1 MNKYMLKIATFSL
14 LLGAVPT
21 IVIGIFLYYAAARDM
36 EEKVNQSNVHLL
48 NQTQMRVEQLL
59 RSMENAALQFEKS
72 TQFNTV
78 MKQQLT
84 SKDFVEVR
92 KLMLEMF
99 NLQSQAVLNQVQL
112 VNLEHGWKV
121 DLYGLKQLEPGEA
134 EQRWGEIL
142 SRKDNIL
149 WNTEPRTSAV
159 APTAALTAT
168 PTPTPTPTAYLSPSS
183 GSDDLT
189 DTTMTTTVPNEP
201 RPNSTN
207 TPGITN
213 PIDAPNNTVTQG
225 ISSSGVTSRNEP
237 MTERADTD
245 EITVTASAASDTL
258 QLIHKIPLQPKR
270 HTSPTGMLILEINKD
285 ELRSMLI
292 PNHPLTRQFII
303 NRQGE
308 DLMSTDADAEEYG
321 GINRRIA
328 AEQARTAA
336 LHGTFL
342 ANIHGDEVRVIYN
355 SSEYNGWSYV
365 SLVSPKQVTE
375 ETRKMAVLTVTMCL
389 LLLIT
394 VLAFALLGSRKMY
407 RPIHRLFHAAKSLDR
422 RSRDEHGERRTDEL
436 DYIHSS
442 LHFLARTNEELDQQ
456 MRAQANYLREFYV
469 LKLFTGQMSGEQEQG
484 QAERY
489 GFPSDWRRL
498 GVLALEIDN
507 LQKTRFQEEERE
519 LLLFAI
525 SNIVAELLPERERFT
540 PISVYQSQVT
550 LLTSDSDDAAV
561 CREQFLHRA
570 ERIREQVKHYL
581 GLQVSIGISSS
592 FSILS
597 DTVRAYEESISA
609 LSLRFRLGADI
620 VVHFEDVEKNG
631 ESQTAIYTHLR
642 ALEDRLIG
650 FLREQRLEPA
660 QEVFE
665 QYLGEILGKGELLR
679 QRHLLLLQL
688 ASKILKMV
696 QEQGISTLT
705 VLESER
711 TLKQLFRL
719 QTKEEIVHW
728 FHTKLFEPIRAML
741 SERTEGQFVN
751 IAHKMVSIIHEQFDQ
766 DISLDYCATVM
777 SFHPVY
783 LSRVF
788 KREVGSTFSEYLL
801 TYRMNEAKVM
811 LDTTDMK
818 IAEIGNKVMYTNIS
832 AFIRAFRKAF
842 GMTPGQYR
850 DKGG

>member
-1 MNKYMLKIATFSL
+1 MGLACSSTGSRYESQGSSPKEQENMNKYMLKIATFSL

-134 EQRWGEIL
+134 EQRWGDIL

-149 WNTEPRTSAV
+149 WYTQPRTSAIV
-159 APTAALTAT
+159 PTDTLDI
-168 PTPTPTPTAYLSPSS
+168 SPVI
-183 GSDDLT
+183 GSDDLGN
-189 DTTMTTTVPNEP
+189 TT
-201 RPNSTN
+201 RN
-207 TPGITN
+207 T
-213 PIDAPNNTVTQG
+213 ATQG

-237 MTERADTD
+237 MTERADAD

-507 LQKTRFQEEERE
+507 LQNTRFQEEERE

-801 TYRMNEAKVM
+801 TYRMNQAKVM

>member
-1 MNKYMLKIATFSL
+1 MNKYMWKIATFSL

-21 IVIGIFLYYAAARDM
+21 IVIGILLYYAAARDI
-36 EEKVNQSNVHLL
+36 EEKVNQGNVHLL

-121 DLYGLKQLEPGEA
+121 DLYGLKQLEPGEVK
-134 EQRWGEIL
+134 QRWGAIL
-142 SRKDNIL
+142 DRKDNIL
-149 WNTEPRTSAV
+149 WNAEPRISA
-159 APTAALTAT
+159 AALA
-168 PTPTPTPTAYLSPSS
+168 PNHSAALN
-183 GSDDLT
+183 SDDLLE
-189 DTTMTTTVPNEP
+189 TTSTTNEP
-201 RPNSTN
+201 NGPMPSATN
-207 TPGITN
+207 ATGLTN
-213 PIDAPNNTVTQG
+213 PIDSSSNTDSSDLTVT
-225 ISSSGVTSRNEP
+225 P
-237 MTERADTD
+237 
-245 EITVTASAASDTL
+245 SAPLDTL

-270 HTSPTGMLILEINKD
+270 HTGPNGMLILEINKD

-308 DLMSTDADAEEYG
+308 DLLSTGADMEEYG
-321 GINRRIA
+321 VINRRIA

-342 ANIHGDEVRVIYN
+342 ATIHGDEVRVIYN

-365 SLVSPKQVTE
+365 SVVSPKQVTE
-375 ETRKMAVLTVTMCL
+375 ETRKMAVLTVVTCL
-389 LLLIT
+389 LLLIA
-394 VLAFALLGSRKMY
+394 VLAFALLGSRTMY

-436 DYIHSS
+436 DFIHSS
-442 LHFLARTNEELDQQ
+442 LHFLAQSNEELDQQ

-469 LKLFTGQMSGEQEQG
+469 LKLFTGQLSGDQD
-484 QAERY
+484 QARAARY
-489 GFPSDWRRL
+489 GFPTDWRRL

-507 LQKTRFQEEERE
+507 LQKTRFQEEDRE

-561 CREQFLHRA
+561 CREQFLHSA

-592 FSILS
+592 FSMLS
-597 DTVRAYEESISA
+597 DTVRAYEESTSA
-609 LSLRFRLGADI
+609 LSLRFRLGAHI
-620 VVHFEDVEKNG
+620 VVHFEDVEQSR
-631 ESQTAIYTHLR
+631 ESQVAIYTHLR
-642 ALEDRLIG
+642 ALEDRLIS
-650 FLREQRLEPA
+650 FLREQRLEQA

-665 QYLGEILGKGELLR
+665 QYLGEILGKSELLR
-679 QRHLLLLQL
+679 QHHLLLLQL

-728 FHTKLFEPIRAML
+728 FHTKLFEPIRMVL

-751 IAHKMVSIIHEQFDQ
+751 IAHKMVTIIHEQFDQ

-788 KREVGSTFSEYLL
+788 KREVGTTFSEYLL
-801 TYRMNEAKVM
+801 AYRMNQAKIM

-850 DKGG
+850 EKGR

>member
-134 EQRWGEIL
+134 EQRWGDIL

-149 WNTEPRTSAV
+149 WYTQPRTSAIV
-159 APTAALTAT
+159 PTDTLDI
-168 PTPTPTPTAYLSPSS
+168 SPVI
-183 GSDDLT
+183 GSDDLGN
-189 DTTMTTTVPNEP
+189 TT
-201 RPNSTN
+201 RN
-207 TPGITN
+207 T
-213 PIDAPNNTVTQG
+213 ATQG

-237 MTERADTD
+237 MTERADAD

-507 LQKTRFQEEERE
+507 LQNTRFQEEERE

-801 TYRMNEAKVM
+801 TYRMNQAKVM

>member
-1 MNKYMLKIATFSL
+1 MNKYRLKIATFSL

-21 IVIGIFLYYAAARDM
+21 IVIGIFLYHAAARDM
-36 EEKVNQSNVHLL
+36 EEKVNQGNVHLL

-134 EQRWGEIL
+134 EQRWGTIL
-142 SRKDNIL
+142 DKKDNIL
-149 WNTEPRTSAV
+149 WNAEPRTSTA
-159 APTAALTAT
+159 APTPA
-168 PTPTPTPTAYLSPSS
+168 PTAYLSPAP

-201 RPNSTN
+201 RPHSTN

-213 PIDAPNNTVTQG
+213 SIDASSNTDTQG
-225 ISSSGVTSRNEP
+225 SSNSRVISNNIATVEP
-237 MTERADTD
+237 ADTGD
-245 EITVTASAASDTL
+245 MTAALSIPSDTL

-270 HTSPTGMLILEINKD
+270 HTGPTGMLILEINKD

-308 DLMSTDADAEEYG
+308 DLLSVGTDAQEYG
-321 GINRRIA
+321 DINRRIA

-342 ANIHGDEVRVIYN
+342 ATIQGDEVRVIYN

-365 SLVSPKQVTE
+365 SVVSPKQVTE
-375 ETRKMAVLTVTMCL
+375 ETRKMAVLTVATCL
-389 LLLIT
+389 LLLVA
-394 VLAFALLGSRKMY
+394 VLAFALLGSRTMY

-469 LKLFTGQMSGEQEQG
+469 LKLFTGQMSGEQEQAR
-484 QAERY
+484 AERY
-489 GFPSDWRRL
+489 GFPTDWRRL

-507 LQKTRFQEEERE
+507 LQKTRFQEEDRE

-561 CREQFLHRA
+561 CREQFLQRA

-581 GLQVSIGISSS
+581 SLQVSIGISSS
-592 FSILS
+592 FCTLS

-620 VVHFEDVEKNG
+620 VVHFEDVEQSR
-631 ESQTAIYTHLR
+631 ESQAAIYTHLR
-642 ALEDRLIG
+642 ALEDRLIS

-679 QRHLLLLQL
+679 QHHLLLLQL

-696 QEQGISTLT
+696 QEQGISTFT
-705 VLESER
+705 VLENER

-728 FHTKLFEPIRAML
+728 FHTKLFEPIRMVL

-751 IAHKMVSIIHEQFDQ
+751 IAHKMVTIIHEQFDQ

-801 TYRMNEAKVM
+801 AYRMNQAKRM

-850 DKGG
+850 EKGR

>member
-1 MNKYMLKIATFSL
+1 MNKFMLKIATFSL

-112 VNLEHGWKV
+112 INLEHEWKV

-134 EQRWGEIL
+134 EQRWGDIL

-168 PTPTPTPTAYLSPSS
+168 PTPTAYLSPSS
-183 GSDDLT
+183 GSDDLGT
-189 DTTMTTTVPNEP
+189 
-201 RPNSTN
+201 
-207 TPGITN
+207 
-213 PIDAPNNTVTQG
+213 ATQD

-237 MTERADTD
+237 MTEPADPD
-245 EITVTASAASDTL
+245 EITVTASAPSDTL

-308 DLMSTDADAEEYG
+308 DLLSTDADAEEYG

-375 ETRKMAVLTVTMCL
+375 ETRKMAVLTVTTCL

-407 RPIHRLFHAAKSLDR
+407 RPIHRLFHAAMSLDR
-422 RSRDEHGERRTDEL
+422 RSRDEHGKRRMDEL
-436 DYIHSS
+436 DFIHSS

-456 MRAQANYLREFYV
+456 MRAQVNYLREFYV

-507 LQKTRFQEEERE
+507 LQKTRFQEEDRE

-550 LLTSDSDDAAV
+550 LLTSDSDDVAV
-561 CREQFLHRA
+561 CREQFLHSA

-592 FSILS
+592 FSKLS
-597 DTVRAYEESISA
+597 DTVRAYEESTSA

-696 QEQGISTLT
+696 QEQGISILT

-728 FHTKLFEPIRAML
+728 FHTKLFEPIRTVL

-801 TYRMNEAKVM
+801 AYRMNQAKVM

-850 DKGG
+850 DKGS